1 MTNSQA
7 GDQANLPE
15 TTLLLYLIPN
25 LNELL
30 NEEQK
35 RIIKEINAGRNPKKH
50 LDKRWLGQGDKIN
63 ALEERINSS
72 INRILKLRKT
82 QGIGDNTINTI
93 RILLYFKNG
102 HEALMI
108 KENFVVDYVIKA
120 KLTGESI
127 KKALEEICDPHSIT
141 NNDIFGMFITNISP
155 RHSFVLQKLESL
167 LTEGAEENEKENP
180 YLKFVVDKDYSMEL
194 LGDIKKL
201 WHSNQSNE
209 ISIRRGYVSIKDPR
223 LMVKGEPPKNLNYY
237 RNLIFA
243 YTLLK
248 EMNYKHLQNP
258 CFYSIIEEIKKNSKV
273 LLKEENFLLSLDTN
287 HIPYTTRENKIN
299 GLFPNKSFYVTKS
312 GNIKSSNESSGKPS
326 NTHMRIVLR
335 P

>member
-7 GDQANLPE
+7 GDHANLPE

-35 RIIKEINAGRNPKKH
+35 RIIKEINAGRNPKKY

-63 ALEERINSS
+63 ALEERVNSS
-72 INRILKLRKT
+72 INKILKLRKT
-82 QGIGDNTINTI
+82 QGIGDNTI

-141 NNDIFGMFITNISP
+141 NNNIFGMFITNISSG
-155 RHSFVLQKLESL
+155 HSFVLQKLKSL
-167 LTEGAEENEKENP
+167 LTGKAEEKGKEYP

-194 LGDIKKL
+194 LGDIKEL
-201 WHSNQSNE
+201 WSSSLDNR
-209 ISIRRGYVSIKDPR
+209 IRTKRGYVRIKDPR
-223 LMVKGEPPKNLNYY
+223 LMVRGEPPKNLDYY

-243 YTLLK
+243 YALLRK
-248 EMNYKHLQNP
+248 MNPQQLRNP
-258 CFYSIIEEIKKNSKV
+258 CFYLIIEEIKKNSKV
-273 LLKEENFLLSLDTN
+273 LLKEENFLLSLDIN

-299 GLFPNKSFYVTKS
+299 ELFPNKSFYVTKS
-312 GNIKSSNESSGKPS
+312 SKISSGKPS
-326 NTHMRIVLR
+326 NTHMNIVLK